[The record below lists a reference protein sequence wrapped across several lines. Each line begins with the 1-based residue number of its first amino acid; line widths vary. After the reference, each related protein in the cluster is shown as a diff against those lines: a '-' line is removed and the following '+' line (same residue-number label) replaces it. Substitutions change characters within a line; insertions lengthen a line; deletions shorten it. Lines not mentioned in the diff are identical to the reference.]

1 LSLFA
6 TNDMCVPLA
15 FVFCSWYKVF
25 VSETSGTRVR
35 DNGKVLGFWADDE
48 LVTEIQRV
56 AKLNDRSLSAELRQ
70 AVRDYLRQYQDDEQA
85 A

>member
-6 TNDMCVPLA
+6 TNGL
-15 FVFCSWYKVF
+15 FYSLTFQFCSWYKLF
-25 VSETSGTRVR
+25 HMSTSGTSVR
-35 DNGKVLGFWADDE
+35 DDGKVLGFWADTK

-56 AKLNDRSLSAELRQ
+56 AKLNDRSVSAELRQ
-70 AVRDYLRQYQDDEQA
+70 AVRDYLRQYEGHEEA